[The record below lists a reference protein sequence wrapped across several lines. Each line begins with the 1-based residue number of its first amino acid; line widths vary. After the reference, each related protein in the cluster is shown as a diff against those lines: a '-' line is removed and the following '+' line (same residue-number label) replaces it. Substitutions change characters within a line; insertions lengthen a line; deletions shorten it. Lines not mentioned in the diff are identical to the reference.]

1 MNPYLAA
8 FKVDME
14 IQIID
19 SQMLEIFMRSWCCH
33 NRLQSEQLSFTEKIA
48 RVAKIGFY
56 HRGDPLYELEGIP
69 GVWQEECLTNPRRI
83 SG

>member
-19 SQMLEIFMRSWCCH
+19 SQMPEIFMRSWCCH
-33 NRLQSEQLSFTEKIA
+33 NRLQSEQLSFAEKIA
-48 RVAKIGFY
+48 RVAKLASIMEVILFTSWREFQAFGK
-56 HRGDPLYELEGIP
+56 R
-69 GVWQEECLTNPRRI
+69 NA
-83 SG
+83 